1 MLKNR
6 KLYYPFALVTV
17 LSSAFAYIFTSLANN
32 PNLFRVWGATGV
44 RTVLDFGFY
53 VVMIAVVIM
62 IFYANSFVMKNRS
75 KEIGLYSVL
84 GMDKKHLLLMTLV
97 ETLFFAVSSLF
108 LSIVTGALLDKLF
121 YAILLKVM
129 KMDVLL
135 VSSFQWSTV
144 FTILEYFGAIFVLIW
159 LLNAG
164 KLGFST
170 SLNLVRDKRK

>member
-1 MLKNR
+1 
-6 KLYYPFALVTV
+6 
-17 LSSAFAYIFTSLANN
+17 
-32 PNLFRVWGATGV
+32 
-44 RTVLDFGFY
+44 
-53 VVMIAVVIM
+53 M